1 MQLYTFGSI
10 CHTLQPS
17 QLLHKLEER
26 SAKELFVRID
36 PAGYQVSEQQSKV
49 AYVARTE
56 KVFDGKFLSTRGSSN
71 SWPLRRR
78 GTNTLNPTPARLED
92 SRDSPQGSRE
102 RRCTADDTHAKKLQL
117 QEVGLATTVTNTLD
131 NEGDP

>member
-56 KVFDGKFLSTRGSSN
+56 KVFDGKFLSNRGSSN